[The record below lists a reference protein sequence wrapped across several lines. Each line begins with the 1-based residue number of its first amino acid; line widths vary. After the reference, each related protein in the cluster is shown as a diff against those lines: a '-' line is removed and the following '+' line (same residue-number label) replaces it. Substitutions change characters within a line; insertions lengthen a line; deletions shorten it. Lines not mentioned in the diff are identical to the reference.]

1 MGSRVMHSI
10 INNEIASR
18 MKIEDKAA
26 FLLGGIAP
34 DAVSPKDLSHFYKG
48 NTDEYTR
55 RIDYKSFLNKY
66 RSKSHSP
73 YILGYYTHLI
83 SDHVWLTGFYL
94 PWLKNRMEKDEEVF
108 TRYHNDFRL
117 SNAKLSE
124 HYGQVRFEMKNVNVP
139 NLDEVSA
146 DQVSAFIPYVLKD
159 FEYDKRDAEKPLEM
173 FTFQQIIGYV
183 ETSVELGAAELKK
196 LSIVKN

>member
-48 NTDEYTR
+48 NTDDYTR
-55 RIDYKSFLNKY
+55 SIDYKSFLDKY
-66 RSKSHSP
+66 RSKSLSP

-83 SDHVWLTGFYL
+83 ADHVWLTGFYL
-94 PWLKNRMEKDEEVF
+94 PWLKYRMEKDEEVLN
-108 TRYHNDFRL
+108 RYHNDFRL
-117 SNAKLSE
+117 CNAKLSE
-124 HYGQVRFEMKNVNVP
+124 QYGQVKFEMKNVKVP
-139 NLDEVSA
+139 DLDEVSA
-146 DQVSAFIPYVLKD
+146 DQVSAFIPYILKD
-159 FEYDKRDAEKPLEM
+159 FEYDKNDAEKSLEV

>member
-73 YILGYYTHLI
+73 YYPRILHPLNI
-83 SDHVWLTGFYL
+83 RPCLAD
-94 PWLKNRMEKDEEVF
+94 
-108 TRYHNDFRL
+108 RL
-117 SNAKLSE
+117 LSS
-124 HYGQVRFEMKNVNVP
+124 
-139 NLDEVSA
+139 L
-146 DQVSAFIPYVLKD
+146 
-159 FEYDKRDAEKPLEM
+159 AEK
-173 FTFQQIIGYV
+173 QNG
-183 ETSVELGAAELKK
+183 KR
-196 LSIVKN
+196 